1 MKSGDLSTVAS
12 AKNPR
17 VAERDNNL
25 QSRDL
30 RFQDE
35 ILPKVSRTFALTI
48 PQLPEPLRTAV
59 SNAYLLCRI
68 ADTIEDD
75 AGLTAR
81 QKQSFHD
88 EFTAVV
94 DAKASSERFASGLY
108 PLLSCTTLK
117 AERELVRNTPAVV
130 RITHRLNTKQ
140 RAALTRCVTIMCEGM
155 PHFQRNKTLSGL
167 KDLRELDR
175 YCYFVA
181 GVVGEMLTDLFCEY
195 SGEIAQKRE
204 QLMEL
209 AVSFGQGLQMT
220 NILKDIW
227 EDRKSDTCW
236 LPREVFREAGYDLN
250 QLSPDN
256 YDSSFS
262 VGLNRVVGV
271 AHAYLRNALAYTQLM
286 PSYETGIRRFC
297 LWSIGLAVL
306 TLRKIH
312 NNPQFTAGHQ
322 VKVSRRAVK
331 ATILTSNLAARSN
344 GALSLI
350 FNLSARGL
358 PLSPVD
364 HKLHPTVRRAS

>member
-1 MKSGDLSTVAS
+1 MPQPEQEPQTVDTQLTRELA
-12 AKNPR
+12 
-17 VAERDNNL
+17 
-25 QSRDL
+25 
-30 RFQDE
+30 FQEE

-48 PQLPEPLRTAV
+48 PQLPEPLCTAV

-75 AGLTAR
+75 AGLTAQ
-81 QKQSFHD
+81 QKQFFH
-88 EFTAVV
+88 EMFTAVV
-94 DAKASSERFASGLY
+94 DAKASSDSFAKQLF
-108 PLLSCTTLK
+108 PLLTETTLE

-140 RAALTRCVTIMCEGM
+140 RSALTRCVMIMCEGM

-181 GVVGEMLTDLFCEY
+181 GVVGEMLTELFCDY
-195 SGEIAQKRE
+195 SEEIAAKRGE
-204 QLMEL
+204 LMEL

-236 LPREVFREAGYDLN
+236 LPREVFREAGYDLR

-256 YDSSFS
+256 YDSAFS

-286 PSYETGIRRFC
+286 PTRETGIRRFC

-306 TLRKIH
+306 TLRNIH
-312 NNPQFTAGHQ
+312 NNPGFTAGYQ

-344 GALSLI
+344 GALRLI
-350 FNLSARGL
+350 FNLSAMGL
-358 PLSPVD
+358 PLTPVD
-364 HKLHPTVRRAS
+364 HKLHPLVRRAT